1 MITRAALAIGLGL
14 ALAAPA
20 MAADPIKFRLGH
32 PAAPQSHVV
41 ANFLVPWAA
50 KVTKEAEGIF
60 EISVFAGGQLGGNE
74 TLLDS
79 AKTGVADIA
88 WVNTAY
94 YSGKFNRL
102 NVGTLPFEVTD
113 SIAASAALWKVYE
126 RGLFGDDVTDFKPIA
141 FFALPQSGVAGKE
154 PVRKLED
161 IRAKK
166 VGTAGGGGVA
176 ATEKL
181 GAVPVTIEFT
191 EIYEA
196 FNRGTIQYSL
206 LQYTAFQPLR
216 LWEVAKHHTE
226 VGITGATYTMAM
238 NPASYAKLPP
248 KGKEIFDRAT
258 GLTWSREWGKF
269 WNEVEVS
276 GKQLYLKGAG
286 TTVHTLDAAE
296 KKRWQDAIAPITGE
310 WTQKT
315 PNGAAILAAFREE
328 RDKEAAQSK

>member
-1 MITRAALAIGLGL
+1 MITRAAVAIGLSV

-20 MAADPIKFRLGH
+20 MAADPVKLRLGH

-50 KVTKEAEGIF
+50 RVSKESEGNF
-60 EISVFAGGQLGGNE
+60 EITVFAGGQLGGNE

-79 AKTGVADIA
+79 AKSGVADIA

-94 YSGKFNRL
+94 YSGKFDRL
-102 NVGTLPFEVTD
+102 NVATLPFEVTD
-113 SIAASAALWKVYE
+113 SVHASAALWKLYE
-126 RGLFGDDVTDFKPIA
+126 RGMLKDEVGDFKPTA
-141 FFALPQSGVAGKE
+141 FFALPQSGIAGKE

-161 IRAKK
+161 IKAKK
-166 VGTAGGGGVA
+166 IGTAGGGGVA
-176 ATEKL
+176 AVEKL
-181 GAVPVTIEFT
+181 GGVPITIEFT

-216 LWEVAKHHTE
+216 LWEVAKQHTE

-238 NPASYAKLPP
+238 NPGSYAKLSP
-248 KGKEIFDRAT
+248 KGKEIFDRVT
-258 GLTWSREWGKF
+258 GIGWSREWGKF

-276 GKQLYLKGAG
+276 GKQLYLQGG
-286 TTVHTLDAAE
+286 GTVHTLDAAE

-310 WTQKT
+310 WVAKT